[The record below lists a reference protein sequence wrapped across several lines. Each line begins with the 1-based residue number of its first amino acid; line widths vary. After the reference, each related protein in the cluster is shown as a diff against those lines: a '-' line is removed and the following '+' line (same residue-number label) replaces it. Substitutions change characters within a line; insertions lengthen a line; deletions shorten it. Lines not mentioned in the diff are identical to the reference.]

1 MAIVYNQAGLA
12 SGACSQCGAEA
23 TSMVDVKG
31 YPVTYGCND
40 HPVIEDFR
48 FSFMADRDGVETRD
62 FSDGTD

>member
-1 MAIVYNQAGLA
+1 MI
-12 SGACSQCGAEA
+12 
-23 TSMVDVKG
+23 DVKG